1 MSLHLDIQRPTS
13 HVARLWLARPEVR
26 NAFNAE
32 LIAEL
37 RAAFETLSAKAD
49 YSWEQNRADARALLR
64 DVAGQPISAA
74 LREDPRATH
83 RRHARQR
90 RRPRRRTSLPAR
102 SPTGLAAA
110 AGVKR

>member
-1 MSLHLDIQRPTS
+1 MSLHLDIQRPTR

-74 LREDPRATH
+74 LREDTARRIADTRASDEG
-83 RRHARQR
+83 REGVQAFLQGRQ
-90 RRPRRRTSLPAR
+90 PAWLP
-102 SPTGLAAA
+102 PQE
-110 AGVKR
+110 